1 MIAIRKLDKKT
12 MAKTALLLA
21 VMMLPTLAFAGD
33 AGDGEFDQV
42 WDTLVTWIEGTLG
55 RIIAVSIIL
64 VGIIA
69 GVARQSLIAF
79 AIGIA
84 GGMGLYN
91 SPTIIEAIM
100 TATLPII

>member
-1 MIAIRKLDKKT
+1 MIAIDMLNKKKMLL
-12 MAKTALLLA
+12 MAALTL
-21 VMMLPTLAFAGD
+21 MMMFPMFAL
-33 AGDGEFDQV
+33 AGDGGEEFNEV
-42 WDTLVTWIEGTLG
+42 WETLVGWTEGTLG
-55 RIIAVSIIL
+55 RIIAVSIIV

-91 SPTIIEAIM
+91 SPTIINAIM
-100 TATLPII
+100 TATL